1 MLKNI
6 SKFSYSGSLCLL
18 LMLLLG
24 ACNNSNNED
33 KNSETSVTIDNTAEV
48 EAYYVANSEFFSFKS
63 LADLPDDIVWEDGSG
78 LPEFGSPNAIKGGTQ
93 YSSLQDFP
101 RTLRHV
107 GPDSNGSFRRWIL
120 DDVTMSVAQ
129 THPNHS
135 DQFFPGLATQWAVS
149 PKRKTTYIKLNP
161 LARWSD
167 GEKVTADDY
176 LFSFFFYRSTDIV
189 APWYNNWYTTMYTN
203 ITRYDDYTI
212 SISIPNV
219 KPDMHARTLSLS
231 PTPQHFYKELGDDF
245 VERYQWRFVPTTGAY
260 QIKPSDIKKGR
271 SITLS
276 KVDNWWAKD
285 LKFWRYRFNANKIQF
300 NIIRD
305 NAKVFESFLRGD
317 IDQFGLNL
325 AEYWYD
331 KLADDHNN
339 VAKGYI
345 HKTTFYNQHPR
356 PTYGLWINSSKPILE
371 NKNIRIG
378 INHAANWD
386 LVIDKYFRGDYERLR
401 STADGYG
408 EFTHPTL
415 TPRAF
420 NIELALKHFA
430 LAGFTIRNDDGILV
444 NSDQQKLAFTLT
456 TGYEALKDVLTLLKE
471 EAAKAGLELRI
482 EVLDG
487 TAAWKKAQ
495 EKKHDILFSAFGV
508 GLEMY
513 PRYWE
518 TYHSV
523 NAYDHAF
530 LADGSTNPE
539 RKVKTQSNNLE
550 LIANPQID
558 TLINQYRASSDK
570 QEMINLAHKLDE
582 ALFDYASFSPGFK
595 QSYFRVGYWRWI
607 KHPEGFS
614 QKHRSGSTQLFTYWI
629 DQDVKKETLEARQSG
644 AKFEPEIKVFDQY
657 RQDSTDRNSG
667 A

>member
-1 MLKNI
+1 MLKGLLTLNLTRYL
-6 SKFSYSGSLCLL
+6 SLL
-18 LMLLLG
+18 LLLLLS
-24 ACNNSNNED
+24 ACSDSED
-33 KNSETSVTIDNTAEV
+33 TEKNLDANKTPDNTAEV
-48 EAYYVANSEFFSFKS
+48 KAYYIDNSKFFSFKNLS
-63 LADLPDDIVWEDGSG
+63 DIPDDLVWENGSK
-78 LPEFGSPNAIKGGTQ
+78 LAEFGSPNAIKGGTQ

-120 DDVTMSVAQ
+120 DDVSMSAAQ
-129 THPNHS
+129 THPNNS
-135 DQFFPGLATQWAVS
+135 NQFYPGLATQWAVS
-149 PKRKTTYIKLNP
+149 SKRKTTYIKLNP

-167 GEKVTADDY
+167 GKKVTADDY

-189 APWYNNWYTTMYTN
+189 APWYNNWYSTMYTN
-203 ITRYDDYTI
+203 ITKYDDYTI

-276 KVDNWWAKD
+276 KVDDWWAKD
-285 LKFWRYRFNANKIQF
+285 LNFWRYRFNPDRIQF

-331 KLADDHNN
+331 KLADNN
-339 VAKGYI
+339 ESVAKGYI

-356 PTYGLWINSSKPILE
+356 PTYGLWINSSKPVLDQKE
-371 NKNIRIG
+371 VRIG
-378 INHAANWD
+378 INHAANWA
-386 LVIDKYFRGDYERLR
+386 LVIEKYFRADYERLR
-401 STADGYG
+401 SSADGYG

-415 TPRAF
+415 TPRQF
-420 NIELALKHFA
+420 DIELALKHFA
-430 LAGFTIRNDDGILV
+430 LAGFTTRNEDGILV

-482 EVLDG
+482 EVLDS

-523 NAYDHAF
+523 NAYDQAF
-530 LADGSTNPE
+530 LADGSTNPD

-550 LIANPQID
+550 LVANARID
-558 TLINQYRASSDK
+558 GMIDQYRASSDK
-570 QEMINLAHKLDE
+570 QEMISLAHKLDE
-582 ALFDYASFSPGFK
+582 ALYDYASFSPGFK
-595 QSYFRVGYWRWI
+595 QSYFRTGYWRWI

-614 QKHRSGSTQLFTYWI
+614 QKHRSGSTQLFTEWI
-629 DQDVKKETLEARQSG
+629 DQETKKQTLEARQSG
-644 AKFEPEIKVFDQY
+644 RAFEPEIKVFDQY
-657 RQDSTDRNSG
+657 RQDRNEGS
-667 A
+667 

>member
-1 MLKNI
+1 MLKGI
-6 SKFSYSGSLCLL
+6 SKLNYSNSFFLL
-18 LMLLLG
+18 LILLLG
-24 ACNNSNNED
+24 ACNNTED
-33 KNSETSVTIDNTAEV
+33 TEKNRDPRKTTDNTEQV
-48 EAYYVANSEFFSFKS
+48 KAYYSANSTFFSFKH
-63 LADLPDDIVWEDGSG
+63 LADLPDDLVWEDGSK
-78 LPEFGSPNAIKGGTQ
+78 LPEFGSPKAIKGGTQ

-120 DDVTMSVAQ
+120 DDVSMSVAQ

-135 DQFFPGLATQWAVS
+135 DQFYPGLATRWAVS
-149 PKRKTTYIKLNP
+149 PAHKTTYIKLNP

-167 GEKVTADDY
+167 GKKVTADDY
-176 LFSFFFYRSTDIV
+176 LFSFFFYRSTDIT
-189 APWYNNWYTTMYTN
+189 APWYNNWYSTMYTN
-203 ITRYDDYTI
+203 ITKYDDYTI

-231 PTPQHFYKELGDDF
+231 PTPQHFYKELSSDF

-260 QIKPSDIKKGR
+260 KIKTSDIKKGR

-276 KVDNWWAKD
+276 KVDNWWAED
-285 LKFWRYRFNANKIQF
+285 LKFWRYRFNADRIQF

-305 NAKVFESFLRGD
+305 NAKVFESFQRGD

-331 KLADDHNN
+331 KLADDHDS

-356 PTYGLWINSSKPILE
+356 PTYGLWINSSKPVL
-371 NKNIRIG
+371 NQKNVRIG
-378 INHAANWD
+378 INHAANWA
-386 LVIDKYFRGDYERLR
+386 LVIDKYFRSDYERLR

-408 EFTHPTL
+408 AFTHPTL
-415 TPRAF
+415 TPRKF
-420 NIELALKHFA
+420 NIDLALKHFA
-430 LAGFTIRNDDGILV
+430 VAGFSTRNEDGILI
-444 NSDQQKLAFTLT
+444 NSEQQKLAFTVT
-456 TGYEALKDVLTLLKE
+456 TGYEALKDVLTILKQ

-482 EVLDG
+482 EVLDS

-523 NAYDHAF
+523 NAYDQAF
-530 LADGSTNPE
+530 LTDGSTNPE
-539 RKVKTQSNNLE
+539 RKVRTQSNNLE
-550 LIANPQID
+550 LVADPQID
-558 TLINQYRASSDK
+558 IMIDQYRASSDK
-570 QEMINLAHKLDE
+570 QKMVSLAHKLDE

-595 QSYFRVGYWRWI
+595 QSYFRTGYWRWI
-607 KHPEGFS
+607 KYPEGFS
-614 QKHRSGSTQLFTYWI
+614 QKHGSASTQLFTYWI
-629 DQDVKKETLEARQSG
+629 DPTIKKQTLDARKSG
-644 AKFEPEIKVFDQY
+644 IKFKPEIKVFDQY
-657 RQDSTDRNSG
+657 RPKNYD
-667 A
+667 

>member
-1 MLKNI
+1 MLKGI
-6 SKFSYSGSLCLL
+6 SKLNYLRGLSLL
-18 LMLLLG
+18 LILLLS
-24 ACNNSNNED
+24 ACSNSNDNEENLD
-33 KNSETSVTIDNTAEV
+33 GIKSPDNTADV
-48 EAYYVANSEFFSFKS
+48 KAYYLSNSEFFSFKS
-63 LADLPDDIVWEDGSG
+63 LADLPDDLVWEDGSE
-78 LPEFGSPNAIKGGTQ
+78 LPEFGSPNAIKGGTK

-120 DDVTMSVAQ
+120 DDVSMSVAQ

-135 DQFFPGLATQWAVS
+135 DKFFPGLATQWAVS
-149 PKRKTTYIKLNP
+149 PERKTTYIKLNP
-161 LARWSD
+161 SARWSD

-176 LFSFFFYRSTDIV
+176 LFNFFFYRSTDIV
-189 APWYNNWYTTMYTN
+189 APWYNNWYSTMYTN
-203 ITRYDDYTI
+203 ITKYDDYTI

-231 PTPQHFYKELGDDF
+231 PTPQHFYRELGADF

-260 QIKPSDIKKGR
+260 QIKPDDIKKGR

-325 AEYWYD
+325 AAFWYD
-331 KLADDHNN
+331 KLADNHES

-356 PTYGLWINSSKPILE
+356 PTYGLWINSSKPILDQ
-371 NKNIRIG
+371 KDVRIG
-378 INHAANWD
+378 INHAANWS
-386 LVIDKYFRGDYERLR
+386 LVIEKYFRGDYERLH
-401 STADGYG
+401 SAADGYG
-408 EFTHPTL
+408 DFTHPTL

-420 NIELALKHFA
+420 NIELALRHFA
-430 LAGFTIRNDDGILV
+430 LAGFTTRNEDGILV
-444 NSDQQKLAFTLT
+444 NGNQEKLAFTLT
-456 TGYEALKDVLTLLKE
+456 TGYEALKDVLTILKE

-482 EVLDG
+482 EVLDS

-523 NAYDHAF
+523 NAYDQAF

-539 RKVKTQSNNLE
+539 RKVKAQSNNLE
-550 LIANPQID
+550 LVADRQID
-558 TLINQYRASSDK
+558 SMIDQYRASSNK

-595 QSYFRVGYWRWI
+595 QSYFRTGYWRWI

-614 QKHRSGSTQLFTYWI
+614 QKYRSGSTELFTYWI
-629 DQDVKKETLEARQSG
+629 DQQAKKETLEARRSG
-644 AKFEPEIKVFDQY
+644 LEFEPEIKVFDQY
-657 RQDSTDRNSG
+657 RQGSAD
-667 A
+667 

>member
-1 MLKNI
+1 MVKGK
-6 SKFSYSGSLCLL
+6 SKTGFSGSLSLL
-18 LMLLLG
+18 LILLLA
-24 ACNNSNNED
+24 ACSNNED
-33 KNSETSVTIDNTAEV
+33 VEKNLDSELAPDNTAEV
-48 EAYYVANSEFFSFKS
+48 KDFYGANSEFFSFKS
-63 LADLPDDIVWEDGSG
+63 LTDLPHDLVWENGSE

-120 DDVTMSVAQ
+120 DDVSMSVAQ
-129 THPNHS
+129 THPNHR
-135 DQFFPGLATQWAVS
+135 DKFYPGLATQWAIS
-149 PKRKTTYIKLNP
+149 STRKTTYIKLNP

-167 GEKVTADDY
+167 GVKVTADDY
-176 LFSFFFYRSTDIV
+176 LFSFFFYRSTNIV
-189 APWYNNWYTTMYTN
+189 APWYNNWYSTMYTN
-203 ITRYDDYTI
+203 ITKYDDYTI

-276 KVDNWWAKD
+276 KVDNWWAND

-305 NAKVFESFLRGD
+305 NAKVFESFQRGD

-331 KLADDHNN
+331 KLSDNHES

-356 PTYGLWINSSKPILE
+356 PTYGLWINSSKPILNQKE
-371 NKNIRIG
+371 VRIG
-378 INHAANWD
+378 INHAANWG
-386 LVIDKYFRGDYERLR
+386 LVIEKYFRSDYERLR
-401 STADGYG
+401 SSADGYG

-415 TPRAF
+415 TPRRF
-420 NIELALKHFA
+420 DIKLALKHFK
-430 LAGFTIRNDDGILV
+430 LAGFTTRNEDGILV
-444 NSDQQKLAFTLT
+444 NGNQQKLAFTLT
-456 TGYEALKDVLTLLKE
+456 TGYEALKDVLTILKE

-523 NAYDHAF
+523 NAYDQAF

-550 LIANPQID
+550 LVADPKID
-558 TLINQYRASSDK
+558 AMINQYRASSDK

-595 QSYFRVGYWRWI
+595 QSYFRTGYWRWL
-607 KHPEGFS
+607 KHPKGFS

-629 DQDVKKETLEARQSG
+629 DQEAKKETLEARQSG
-644 AKFEPEIKVFDQY
+644 LEFDPEIEVFDQY
-657 RQDSTDRNSG
+657 RQDSKSG
-667 A
+667 S

>member
-1 MLKNI
+1 MLKGI
-6 SKFSYSGSLCLL
+6 SKHKYPSALNLL
-18 LMLLLG
+18 LILLLG
-24 ACNNSNNED
+24 ACSNDTE
-33 KNSETSVTIDNTAEV
+33 KNIEVENLPDNTGEV
-48 EAYYVANSEFFSFKS
+48 KAYYAANSEFFSFKS
-63 LADLPDDIVWEDGSG
+63 LADLPDDLVWDNGSK
-78 LPEFGSPNAIKGGTQ
+78 LSEFGSPDAIKGGTQ

-120 DDVTMSVAQ
+120 DDVSMSVAH

-135 DQFFPGLATQWAVS
+135 DQYFPGLATHWAVS

-161 LARWSD
+161 AARWSD

-189 APWYNNWYTTMYTN
+189 APWYNNWYSTMYTN

-245 VERYQWRFVPTTGAY
+245 IERYQWRFVPTTGAY
-260 QIKPSDIKKGR
+260 QIKQSDIKKGR

-285 LKFWRYRFNANKIQF
+285 QKFWRYRFNANKIQF

-317 IDQFGLNL
+317 LDQFNLNL

-331 KLADDHNN
+331 KLANDHDN

-356 PTYGLWINSSKPILE
+356 PTYGLWINSSKPFLNQE
-371 NKNIRIG
+371 DIRIG
-378 INHAANWD
+378 INYAANWD
-386 LVIDKYFRGDYERLR
+386 LVIKKYFRGDYERLR

-415 TPRAF
+415 MPREF

-430 LAGFTIRNDDGILV
+430 LAGFTTRNEDGILI
-444 NSDQQKLAFTLT
+444 NNEKQKLAFTLT
-456 TGYEALKDVLTLLKE
+456 TGYEALENVLTILKE

-482 EVLDG
+482 EVLDS

-523 NAYDHAF
+523 NAYDQAF

-539 RKVKTQSNNLE
+539 RKLKTQSNNLE
-550 LIANPQID
+550 LVANPEID
-558 TLINQYRASSDK
+558 AMIDLYRDSSDK
-570 QEMINLAHKLDE
+570 QEMIGLAHKLDE

-595 QSYFRVGYWRWI
+595 QSYFRIGYWRWI
-607 KHPEGFS
+607 KHPDGFS
-614 QKHRSGSTQLFTYWI
+614 QKHRSNSNQFFTYWI
-629 DQDVKKETLEARQSG
+629 DQDAKKETLDARRTG
-644 AKFEPEIKVFDQY
+644 LKFEPEINIFDQY
-657 RQDSTDRNSG
+657 RQDSAG
-667 A
+667 

>member
-1 MLKNI
+1 VLKGLLKLNFPI
-6 SKFSYSGSLCLL
+6 HLSLL
-18 LMLLLG
+18 LLLLIS
-24 ACNNSNNED
+24 ACSDSNDTEKSLDAN
-33 KNSETSVTIDNTAEV
+33 KTSDNTAEV
-48 EAYYVANSEFFSFKS
+48 KAYYAANSSFFSFKYLS
-63 LADLPDDIVWEDGSG
+63 DLPDDLVWENGSE
-78 LPEFGSPNAIKGGTQ
+78 LAEFGSPNAIKGGTQ
-93 YSSLQDFP
+93 YNSLQDFP
-101 RTLRHV
+101 RTLRQV

-120 DDVTMSVAQ
+120 DEVSMPAAQ
-129 THPNHS
+129 AHPNNSNH
-135 DQFFPGLATQWAVS
+135 FFPGLATQWAVS
-149 PKRKTTYIKLNP
+149 SKRKTTYIKLNP

-189 APWYNNWYTTMYTN
+189 APWYNNWYSTMYTN
-203 ITRYDDYTI
+203 ITKYNDYTI

-219 KPDMHARTLSLS
+219 KPDMYARTLSLS
-231 PTPQHFYKELGDDF
+231 PTPQHFYKELGGDF

-260 QIKPSDIKKGR
+260 QVKPSDIKKGR

-276 KVDNWWAKD
+276 KVENWWAKD
-285 LKFWRYRFNANKIQF
+285 LPFWRYRFNPDRIQF

-317 IDQFGLNL
+317 IDLFGLNL

-331 KLADDHNN
+331 KLADDHES

-356 PTYGLWINSSKPILE
+356 PTYGLWINSSKPILDQKE
-371 NKNIRIG
+371 VRIG
-378 INHAANWD
+378 INHAANWA
-386 LVIDKYFRGDYERLR
+386 LVIEKYFRADYERLR

-408 EFTHPTL
+408 DFTHPTL
-415 TPRAF
+415 TARQF
-420 NIELALKHFA
+420 DIELALKHFA
-430 LAGFTIRNDDGILV
+430 LAGFTTRNEDGILV

-456 TGYEALKDVLTLLKE
+456 TGYEALKDVLTILKE

-482 EVLDG
+482 EVLDS

-523 NAYDHAF
+523 NAYDQAF
-530 LADGSTNPE
+530 LADGSTNPD

-550 LIANPQID
+550 LVANPKID
-558 TLINQYRASSDK
+558 AMIDQYRASSDK
-570 QEMINLAHKLDE
+570 QEMISLAHKLDE
-582 ALFDYASFSPGFK
+582 ALYDYASFSPGFK
-595 QSYFRVGYWRWI
+595 QSYFRTGYWRWI
-607 KHPEGFS
+607 KYPEGFG
-614 QKHRSGSTQLFTYWI
+614 QKHSSGPTQLFTYWI
-629 DQDVKKETLEARQSG
+629 DQEMKKETLEARQSG
-644 AKFEPEIKVFDQY
+644 LAFESEIKVFDQY
-657 RQDSTDRNSG
+657 RQDRNGGS
-667 A
+667 